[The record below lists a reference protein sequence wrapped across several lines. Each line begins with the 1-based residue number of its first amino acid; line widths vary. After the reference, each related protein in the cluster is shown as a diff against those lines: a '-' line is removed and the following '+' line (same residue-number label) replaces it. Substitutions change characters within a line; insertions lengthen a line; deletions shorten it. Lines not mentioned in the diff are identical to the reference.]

1 MRRKTPGENNQ
12 IEDNDNEYSKNYF
25 GNEDESG
32 SNLNEQSQ
40 NCSESDISQHHQKFG
55 GQFDEKNHCAI
66 FGKSKTYLE
75 TRNINLNFKAI
86 SFPKFLVNAR
96 QSVVKHVYIYFFKQ

>member
-1 MRRKTPGENNQ
+1 MDFFHGHILKVIFR
-12 IEDNDNEYSKNYF
+12 
-25 GNEDESG
+25 
-32 SNLNEQSQ
+32 
-40 NCSESDISQHHQKFG
+40 HHQKFG
-55 GQFDEKNHCAI
+55 GQFDEKNHCCAI

-75 TRNINLNFKAI
+75 TRNINLILKAL

>member
-1 MRRKTPGENNQ
+1 MDFFSWP
-12 IEDNDNEYSKNYF
+12 Y
-25 GNEDESG
+25 
-32 SNLNEQSQ
+32 
-40 NCSESDISQHHQKFG
+40 SESDISQHHQKFG
-55 GQFDEKNHCAI
+55 GQFDEKNHCFAI

-75 TRNINLNFKAI
+75 TRNINLILKAL

>member
-40 NCSESDISQHHQKFG
+40 NCSESDMS
-55 GQFDEKNHCAI
+55 E
-66 FGKSKTYLE
+66 
-75 TRNINLNFKAI
+75 
-86 SFPKFLVNAR
+86 
-96 QSVVKHVYIYFFKQ
+96 